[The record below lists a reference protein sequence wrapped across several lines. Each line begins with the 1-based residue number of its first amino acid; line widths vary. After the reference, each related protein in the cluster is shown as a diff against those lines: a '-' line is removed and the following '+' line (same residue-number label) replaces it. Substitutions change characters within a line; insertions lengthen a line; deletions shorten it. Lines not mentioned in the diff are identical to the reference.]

1 MFGDTPGD
9 GRFSGMWHRRPM
21 GSGRTVTRGADVPS
35 AGGDLRAAIRA
46 TYSAFVA
53 TGFAF
58 ASWAARIPQ
67 VRDGLHLS
75 PAGLG
80 LVLLAMAA
88 GSVIALPMSGAVIGR
103 FGTRRTV
110 SSMSV
115 LLAIAMAGIAVGY
128 RAGVLPLVIGLFFF
142 GFAMGAWDV
151 AMNVQGAEVERHL
164 GRAIMPRFHAGFSLG
179 TVAGAGLS
187 TVMIGLHAPVTAHLL
202 AVAVAVGLVVPT
214 TSRRFLPDPTAPE
227 HHDGPANRPLT
238 RWREPRTLL
247 IGLCVFA
254 FAFTEGS
261 ANDWI
266 SVSLIDGYRTPATL
280 GALAFGLFLTAMTAA
295 RWFGHHLLDR
305 FGRVAVVRGLAI
317 VSLLGLLLFVFGPA
331 TPWAFAGAAL
341 WGIGASLGFP
351 VGMSAASD
359 DPTASASRV
368 SVVASI
374 GYCAF
379 LGGPPLIGF
388 LGSRFGTLHAL
399 LAVAAL
405 LGAAALLA
413 GALRP
418 LDEPSRLPSA

>member
-1 MFGDTPGD
+1 MATGPTLSQ
-9 GRFSGMWHRRPM
+9 R
-21 GSGRTVTRGADVPS
+21 ADVPFS
-35 AGGDLRAAIRA
+35 GAELTAGVRA
-46 TYSAFVA
+46 TYYSFVA
-53 TGFAF
+53 NGVAF

-67 VRDGLHLS
+67 VRDRLHLS
-75 PAGLG
+75 PAHLG

-88 GSVIALPMSGAVIGR
+88 GSVIALPMSGAIIGR
-103 FGTRRTV
+103 FGTRPTV
-110 SSMSV
+110 TWTSV
-115 LLAIAMAGIAVGY
+115 LLAAAMADIAVGS
-128 RAGVLPLVIGLFFF
+128 RVGTLPLVIGLFVF

-151 AMNVQGAEVERHL
+151 AMNVHGATVERHL

-179 TVAGAGLS
+179 TVAGAGLA
-187 TVMIGLHAPVTAHLL
+187 TVMIGLHVSVTAHLIGI
-202 AVAVAVGLVVPT
+202 AVVVAVVVPT
-214 TSRRFLPDPTAPE
+214 TTRRFLPDPAAPQ
-227 HHDGPANRPLT
+227 HHDGRAPGALA

-247 IGLCVFA
+247 IGLCVLA

-266 SVSLIDGYRTPATL
+266 SVALIDGYRAPAAV
-280 GALAFGLFLTAMTAA
+280 GALGFGLFLTGMTCA

-305 FGRVAVVRGLAI
+305 YGRVAVVRGLAL
-317 VSLLGLLLFVFGPA
+317 VSLLGLLLFVFGPSA
-331 TPWAFAGAAL
+331 PWAFPGAVL
-341 WGIGASLGFP
+341 WGVGASLGFP

-359 DPTASASRV
+359 DPAASASRV

-399 LAVAAL
+399 LAVAVL
-405 LGAAALLA
+405 LAAAALLA

-418 LDEPSRLPSA
+418 LDPRPGRSSA

>member
-1 MFGDTPGD
+1 M
-9 GRFSGMWHRRPM
+9 
-21 GSGRTVTRGADVPS
+21 
-35 AGGDLRAAIRA
+35 
-46 TYSAFVA
+46 
-53 TGFAF
+53 AF

-67 VRDGLHLS
+67 VRDRLGLS

-80 LVLLAMAA
+80 LVLLASAV
-88 GSVIALPMSGAVIGR
+88 GSVIALLLSGVVVGR
-103 FGTRRTV
+103 FGTRGTV
-110 SSMSV
+110 TSMSV
-115 LLAIAMAGIAVGY
+115 LMAAAMAGIALGSRV
-128 RAGVLPLVIGLFFF
+128 GVLPLAIALFFS
-142 GFAMGAWDV
+142 GLAMGAWDV

-164 GRAIMPRFHAGFSLG
+164 GRPIMPRFHAGFSLG
-179 TVAGAGLS
+179 TVAGAGLG
-187 TVMIGLHAPVTAHLL
+187 TVMIALHVSVTAHLL
-202 AVAVAVGLVVPT
+202 AIAVAVGLVVPV
-214 TSRRFLPDPTAPE
+214 TSRRFLPDAPTPE
-227 HHDGPANRPLT
+227 HSEGPTPGVLA

-247 IGLCVFA
+247 IGLCVLA

-266 SVSLIDGYRTPATL
+266 SVSLIDGYRTPAAV
-280 GALAFGLFLTAMTAA
+280 GALGFGLFLTAMTGA

-305 FGRVAVVRGLAI
+305 FGRVAVVRGLAL
-317 VSLLGLLLFVFGPA
+317 VSLLGLGLFVFGPT
-331 TPWAFAGAAL
+331 TPWAFVGAGL

-359 DPTASASRV
+359 DAAASAARV

-399 LAVAAL
+399 LAVAVL
-405 LGAAALLA
+405 LAVAALLA

-418 LDEPSRLPSA
+418 LDGGSPAPSA

>member
-1 MFGDTPGD
+1 MA
-9 GRFSGMWHRRPM
+9 
-21 GSGRTVTRGADVPS
+21 SGRTVPQRTDVPLS
-35 AGGDLRAAIRA
+35 GARTTAAVRA
-46 TYSAFVA
+46 TYCAFVA
-53 TGFAF
+53 NGMAF

-67 VRDGLHLS
+67 VRDRLQLS

-80 LVLLAMAA
+80 LVLLATAA
-88 GSVIALPMSGAVIGR
+88 GSVIALPMSGAIIGR

-110 SSMSV
+110 TAMSV
-115 LLAIAMAGIAVGY
+115 LLAAAMGDIAVGY
-128 RAGVLPLVIGLFFF
+128 RVGTLPLVIGLFFF
-142 GFAMGAWDV
+142 GFAVGAWDV
-151 AMNVQGAEVERHL
+151 AMNVHGAAVERHQ

-187 TVMIGLHAPVTAHLL
+187 TLLIGLHVSVTAHLL
-202 AVAVAVGLVVPT
+202 GIAVAVAVVVPT
-214 TSRRFLPDPTAPE
+214 TSRRFLPDVAAPQ
-227 HHDGPANRPLT
+227 HHDGPAPGAMA

-266 SVSLIDGYRTPATL
+266 SVALIDGYRAPAAA
-280 GALAFGLFLTAMTAA
+280 GALGFGLFLTGMTCA
-295 RWFGHHLLDR
+295 RWFGHHLLER
-305 FGRVAVVRGLAI
+305 YGRVAVVRGLAL

-331 TPWAFAGAAL
+331 TPWASLGAVL
-341 WGIGASLGFP
+341 WGVGASLGFP

-359 DPTASASRV
+359 EPAASASRV
-368 SVVASI
+368 SVIASI

-399 LAVAAL
+399 LAVAVVL
-405 LGAAALLA
+405 AAAAVLA

-418 LDEPSRLPSA
+418 LDAGPDRPSD

>member
-1 MFGDTPGD
+1 
-9 GRFSGMWHRRPM
+9 M
-21 GSGRTVTRGADVPS
+21 GSGRIVTRGADVPS
-35 AGGDLRAAIRA
+35 AGGDLTAAIRA

-67 VRDGLHLS
+67 VRDRLHLS

-88 GSVIALPMSGAVIGR
+88 GSVIALPLSGAVIGR

-115 LLAIAMAGIAVGY
+115 LLTAAMVGIAVGY
-128 RAGVLPLVIGLFFF
+128 RVGVLPLVIGLFFF

-164 GRAIMPRFHAGFSLG
+164 GRAIMPRFHAGYSLG

-187 TVMIGLHAPVTAHLL
+187 TVMISLHVPVTAHLL
-202 AVAVAVGLVVPT
+202 GIAVAVGLVVPT
-214 TSRRFLPDPTAPE
+214 TSRRFLPDPSAPE
-227 HHDGPANRPLT
+227 HDAGPATGALT

-266 SVSLIDGYRTPATL
+266 SVSLIDGYRTPAAT

-305 FGRVAVVRGLAI
+305 FGRVAVVRGLAL
-317 VSLLGLLLFVFGPA
+317 VSLLGLTLFVFGPA

-359 DPTASASRV
+359 EPTASASRV

-379 LGGPPLIGF
+379 LSGPPLIGF

-399 LAVAAL
+399 LAVAVL
-405 LGAAALLA
+405 LAAAALLA

-418 LDEPSRLPSA
+418 LPEPRRLPNV

>member
-1 MFGDTPGD
+1 MCDRAPVSTGPAVTPRTGAP
-9 GRFSGMWHRRPM
+9 FSAPELNG
-21 GSGRTVTRGADVPS
+21 
-35 AGGDLRAAIRA
+35 AIRA
-46 TYSAFVA
+46 TYGVFAA
-53 TGFAF
+53 NGMAF
-58 ASWAARIPQ
+58 ASWASRIPQ
-67 VRDGLHLS
+67 VRDRLGLS

-80 LVLLAMAA
+80 LVLLASAV
-88 GSVIALPMSGAVIGR
+88 GSVIALPLSGVIVGR
-103 FGTRRTV
+103 FGTRATV
-110 SSMSV
+110 TSMSV
-115 LLAIAMAGIAVGY
+115 LMGAAMAGIALGSRV
-128 RAGVLPLVIGLFFF
+128 AVLPLAIALFFS

-179 TVAGAGLS
+179 TVAGAGLG
-187 TVMIGLHAPVTAHLL
+187 TVMIALHVSVTAHLL
-202 AVAVAVGLVVPT
+202 AIAVAVALVVPV
-214 TSRRFLPDPTAPE
+214 TSRRFLPDAPTPE
-227 HHDGPANRPLT
+227 HDEGPTPGVLA

-247 IGLCVFA
+247 IGLCVLA

-266 SVSLIDGYRTPATL
+266 SVSLIDGYRAPATV
-280 GALAFGLFLTAMTAA
+280 GALCFGTFLTAMTGA
-295 RWFGHHLLDR
+295 RWFGHHLLAR
-305 FGRVAVVRGLAI
+305 FGRVAVVRVLAL
-317 VSLLGLLLFVFGPA
+317 VSLLGLGLFVFGPA
-331 TPWAFAGAAL
+331 TPWAFVGAAL
-341 WGIGASLGFP
+341 WGVGASLGFP

-359 DPTASASRV
+359 DATASAARV

-405 LGAAALLA
+405 LAMAALLA

-418 LDEPSRLPSA
+418 LPGRAPDDGALLPAP

>member
-1 MFGDTPGD
+1 
-9 GRFSGMWHRRPM
+9 
-21 GSGRTVTRGADVPS
+21 VTSRADVPFSDRDLS
-35 AGGDLRAAIRA
+35 AAVRA

-53 TGFAF
+53 TGIAM

-67 VRDGLHLS
+67 VRDRLSLS
-75 PAGLG
+75 PAALG

-88 GSVIALPMSGAVIGR
+88 GSVIALPMSGAIIGR

-110 SSMSV
+110 TWMSL
-115 LLAIAMAGIAVGY
+115 LLATAMAGTALGARV
-128 RAGVLPLVIGLFFF
+128 GVLPLASALFFL

-151 AMNVQGAEVERHL
+151 AMNVQGAEVERYL

-179 TVAGAGLS
+179 TVAAAGLG
-187 TVMIGLHAPVTAHLL
+187 TVMIGLHVSVTAHLL
-202 AVAVAVGLVVPT
+202 GIAAAVAVVVPI
-214 TSRRFLPDPTAPE
+214 TSRRFLPDAPTPE
-227 HHDGPANRPLT
+227 HHEGPTPGVMA

-247 IGLCVFA
+247 IGLCVLA

-266 SVSLIDGYRTPATL
+266 SVSLIDGYGATAAV
-280 GALAFGLFLTAMTAA
+280 GALGFGMFLTAMTGA

-305 FGRVAVVRGLAI
+305 FGRVAVVRGLAL
-317 VSLLGLLLFVFGPA
+317 VSLLGLLLFVFGPS
-331 TPWAFAGAAL
+331 TPWAFVGAGL
-341 WGIGASLGFP
+341 WGVGASLGFP

-359 DPTASASRV
+359 DPVASAGRV

-399 LAVAAL
+399 LVVAGL
-405 LGAAALLA
+405 LAMAALLA

-418 LDEPSRLPSA
+418 LDDRSRIPSV